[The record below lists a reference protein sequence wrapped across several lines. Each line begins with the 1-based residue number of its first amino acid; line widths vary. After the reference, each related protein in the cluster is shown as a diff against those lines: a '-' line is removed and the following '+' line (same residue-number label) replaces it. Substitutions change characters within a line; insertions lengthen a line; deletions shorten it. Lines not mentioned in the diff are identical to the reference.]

1 MKNAVLILMLY
12 SAVVTV
18 FLIAYFDPIRK
29 VFGKAAGALNFPQRF
44 LLVFALST
52 MVAVVGIFALFIFWG
67 FDIKQTNIG
76 QVGDFVGGLLNPVL
90 SFLALIAIVYSI
102 SVQEKELTSTVSSL
116 RAQEEIFKIQNF
128 ENSLF
133 SLLAMQRNRRAE
145 QLEVVDGRDVKIYV
159 RLAAEL
165 RAERKEIDSLG
176 VNKRRAH
183 VLARESI
190 KKISNND
197 ASQLLLNQVIMIFG
211 LLRSAGLSEK
221 QYQRYIEL
229 AFSDFHA
236 YELAVIV
243 NAAINYRALRRLIRK
258 HRLSNINDQ
267 HCLSSLMT
275 SYYKK

>member
-29 VFGKAAGALNFPQRF
+29 VFGKAAGTLNFPQRF

-52 MVAVVGIFALFIFWG
+52 IVAVVGIFALFIFLG

-116 RAQEEIFKIQNF
+116 QAQEEIFKVQNF

-133 SLLAMQRNRRAE
+133 NLLTMQRNRRGE
-145 QLEVVDGRDVKIYV
+145 QLEVVGGRDVKICV

-165 RAERKEIDSLG
+165 RTERQRIESLG
-176 VNKRRAH
+176 VSKRRAH
-183 VLARESI
+183 ALA
-190 KKISNND
+190 KKSVKQISSGD
-197 ASQLLLNQVIMIFG
+197 ASQLMLNQVIMINR
-211 LLRSAGLSEK
+211 LLRSAGLSDK
-221 QYQRYIEL
+221 QFRRYIEL
-229 AFSDFHA
+229 AFSDFHVC
-236 YELAVIV
+236 ELVVIV
-243 NAAINYRALRRLIRK
+243 NIAINYRFLRKFIKK
-258 HRLSNINDQ
+258 HKLSNINDQ
-267 HCLSSLMT
+267 HCLSPLMN
-275 SYYKK
+275 SYYK